1 MSDKLHSW
9 DTPFDLNRDGK
20 LDLGE
25 QLIKY
30 KVISDIFSDNDSSDD
45 GISYR
50 SPSKKEDLVVRG
62 CIINKEYNVV
72 NIDIIL
78 FDFGCAPLKY
88 I

>member
-9 DTPFDLNRDGK
+9 DAPFDLNRDGK
-20 LDLGE
+20 LDFGE

-50 SPSKKEDLVVRG
+50 SSYGSDHRERSK
-62 CIINKEYNVV
+62 
-72 NIDIIL
+72 
-78 FDFGCAPLKY
+78 
-88 I
+88 